1 MQETDSQGSR
11 WTFQAARMDGQVGS
25 FRILPDQMQ
34 VINPVLII
42 VFIPIFDKGIYPL
55 ASQLIALLLFFEC
68 EKYSRV

>member
-1 MQETDSQGSR
+1 
-11 WTFQAARMDGQVGS
+11 MDGQVGS

-55 ASQLIALLLFFEC
+55 AS
-68 EKYSRV
+68 

>member
-55 ASQLIALLLFFEC
+55 AS
-68 EKYSRV
+68 